1 MKILVTGAAGFI
13 GFHICLKLAKQGH
26 DVYGIDNIND
36 YYDPKLKYDRLNEL
50 GFNTV
55 DVKLFKYEV
64 QSSKFNSLRFSRIDL
79 VDYESINNL
88 FKIEQ
93 FEVICNLA
101 AQAGVRYSIENP
113 ISYLK
118 SNIVGFTNIAECCRI
133 YNVKKIFYASSSS
146 IYGER
151 KKFPAKEDD
160 CVNPNNFYSM
170 SKKNNEDIALIYS
183 HYYNIQ
189 FIGLRFFTIYGEWG
203 RPDMLLIKYINAAL
217 NKKVFFLNNFGNH
230 FRDFTYIK
238 DVTKNLKL
246 LLNKKFRKKNVILNV
261 CSNKPINIIK
271 VLTDLD
277 KEFGR
282 PIIKLRSK
290 QNADVFK
297 THGCNKKLIKI
308 TKFKK
313 FTNIKVGILN
323 LIQWVKTNQ
332 NLIKSI

>member
-1 MKILVTGAAGFI
+1 MNLLLTGCAGFL
-13 GFHICLKLAKQGH
+13 GYHFCEELLKSNKKIK
-26 DVYGIDNIND
+26 VFGIDNIND
-36 YYDPKLKYDRLNEL
+36 YYSTKLKKERLKQLYKYKN
-50 GFNTV
+50 FQFYKIDIYNF
-55 DVKLFKYEV
+55 DKLKKIFKQKKYSMV
-64 QSSKFNSLRFSRIDL
+64 VHF
-79 VDYESINNL
+79 
-88 FKIEQ
+88 
-93 FEVICNLA
+93 A

-146 IYGER
+146 VYGER

-160 CVNPNNFYSM
+160 YVNPNNFYSM
-170 SKKNNEDIALIYS
+170 SKKNNEDIASIYS

-217 NKKVFFLNNFGNH
+217 NKKVFFLNNYGNH

-238 DVTKNLKL
+238 DVTKNLKS
-246 LLNKKFRKKNVILNV
+246 LLNKKFRKKNIILNI

-313 FTNIKVGILN
+313 FTNIKAGILN
-323 LIQWVKTNQ
+323 LIQWVKKNQ
-332 NLIKSI
+332 NLIKNI